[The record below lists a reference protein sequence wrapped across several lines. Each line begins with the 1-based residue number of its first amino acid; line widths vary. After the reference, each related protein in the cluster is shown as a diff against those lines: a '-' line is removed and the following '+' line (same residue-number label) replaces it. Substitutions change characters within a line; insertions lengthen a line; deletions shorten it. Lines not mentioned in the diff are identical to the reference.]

1 MKVITEYGLC
11 NCLETTCS
19 HTLHYSRLMHVY
31 EDIDNYVTEY
41 WVTKDIYNISH
52 TTLINRDNFITA
64 NITGTSFTVQ
74 DVYFQYFSVQY
85 NFEYEHDSPAKRG
98 KLCLVFE
105 ISFISP

>member
-1 MKVITEYGLC
+1 MKVRTDYELC
-11 NCLETTCS
+11 DCFDTTCIF
-19 HTLHYSRLMHVY
+19 TTRLNVY
-31 EDIDNYVTEY
+31 KYIDNYVTEY

-98 KLCLVFE
+98 KLCLAFE